1 MRNIKTAIFD
11 LDGTLIDSVEPYLQ
25 MVVEVFQEVGLSA
38 PDREKIMEIVGQAK
52 GIFHELIPED
62 VKERNGLIN
71 HCRKIAFDKWLKTF
85 SLQIEVIKGGIET
98 IERIKEKGINIGIAT
113 SATNE
118 TLEVF
123 RKSRLD
129 ALAQVVITREEIP
142 RMKPAPDSILECL
155 KRLSSNPQESVYIG
169 DAPIDIIAG
178 KAAGTFTVGVLTGLG
193 TEGMLQREGANWI
206 IKDITYLLELFDDV
220 R

>member
-38 PDREKIMEIVGQAK
+38 PHREKIMEIVGQAK
-52 GIFHELIPED
+52 GIFHELIPEN
-62 VKERNGLIN
+62 VEERDGLID
-71 HCRKIAFDKWLKTF
+71 HCRKIAYDKWLNTF
-85 SLQIEVIKGGIET
+85 SLRIDVIEGAAETLERMRRRGIA
-98 IERIKEKGINIGIAT
+98 IGIAT

-123 RKSRLD
+123 KRSGLD
-129 ALAQVVITREEIP
+129 KLAQVLITRKEVP

-155 KRLSSNPQESVYIG
+155 RRLGNTPQEGVYVG
-169 DAPIDIIAG
+169 DAPIDIMAG

-193 TEGMLQREGANWI
+193 TESMLRKEGADWV
-206 IKDITYLLELFDDV
+206 IKDITYLLELL
-220 R
+220 